1 VETIMGLLH
10 RKSRTERMVQQ
21 IATGT
26 TNAMRRGAVRNSL
39 AAAAAA
45 IGVSAASA
53 VVSSRRQKDKK

>member
-1 VETIMGLLH
+1 MGLLH
-10 RKSRTERMVQQ
+10 RKSRTERMVEQ
-21 IATGT
+21 IATGA
-26 TNAMRRGAVRNSL
+26 TNAMRHGAVRNGV

>member
-1 VETIMGLLH
+1 MGLLH
-10 RKSRTERMVQQ
+10 RKSRLERMVEP
-21 IATGT
+21 IATGA

-45 IGVSAASA
+45 IGMSAASA

>member
-1 VETIMGLLH
+1 MGLLH
-10 RKSRTERMVQQ
+10 RKSRTERVVGQ

-26 TNAMRRGAVRNSL
+26 ANAMRRGAVRNGL

>member
-1 VETIMGLLH
+1 MGLLH
-10 RKSRTERMVQQ
+10 RKSLPERMVEQ

-26 TNAMRRGAVRNSL
+26 TNAMRRGAVRNGL

-45 IGVSAASA
+45 MGVSAASA

>member
-1 VETIMGLLH
+1 MVE
-10 RKSRTERMVQQ
+10 Q

-26 TNAMRRGAVRNSL
+26 TNAMRRGPVRNGL

-53 VVSSRRQKDKK
+53 VVSSRRQKGKK

>member
-1 VETIMGLLH
+1 MGLLH
-10 RKSRTERMVQQ
+10 RKSRTERIVDQ

-26 TNAMRRGAVRNSL
+26 TKAMRRGAVRNSL
-39 AAAAAA
+39 AATAAA

>member
-1 VETIMGLLH
+1 MRLLH
-10 RKSRTERMVQQ
+10 RKSRWERVAKP

-26 TNAMRRGAVRNSL
+26 TNALRRGAVRNGV

-45 IGVSAASA
+45 IGMSAASA

>member
-1 VETIMGLLH
+1 MGLLH
-10 RKSRTERMVQQ
+10 RKSRWERIVEPV
-21 IATGT
+21 ATGAT
-26 TNAMRRGAVRNSL
+26 QAMRRSAVRNSV

>member
-1 VETIMGLLH
+1 MGLLH
-10 RKSRTERMVQQ
+10 RKSRTERIVGQ

-26 TNAMRRGAVRNSL
+26 TNAMRRGAVRNSV